1 MPARRD
7 LQRPIGVALASV
19 AVLCAAGCNGGPP
32 TATASTPRRA
42 LVRTTTTATISAP
55 APAPARAIPLIA
67 AAGDIACPP
76 DQQPAADSCHQA
88 GTAQVLSALNP
99 DAVLPLGDLQYDI
112 GGPADF
118 SASFDPTWGQ
128 FKSRMYPVP
137 GNHEYYTPGA
147 AGYLAYFGHQARP
160 KGTTW
165 YSYNLGTWHL
175 VALDSNC
182 DIVGC
187 GPTSKQVRWLAR
199 DLRASH
205 RRCTLAYWH
214 HPRFSSGPEGERPAL
229 EDIWDALHDAG
240 ADLVLVGHEH
250 LYERF
255 APIGLHGAAD
265 PEGGIRQIT
274 VGTGGRSHSGF
285 RKIKPLSLVRNN
297 ATFGVISLTLHPAS
311 YDWQFVPEAGHDF
324 TDSGTSA
331 CH

>member
-7 LQRPIGVALASV
+7 LQRPIGVAFASV
-19 AVLCAAGCNGGPP
+19 ALLGAAGCNGGQP
-32 TATASTPRRA
+32 TATASTPKPA
-42 LVRTTTTATISAP
+42 LVRSTTAATSAAP

-76 DQQPAADSCHQA
+76 GQQPAADSCHQA

-112 GGPADF
+112 GALADYN
-118 SASFDPTWGQ
+118 ASFDPTWGQ

-137 GNHEYYTPGA
+137 GNHEYYTAGA
-147 AGYLAYFGHQARP
+147 AGYLGYFGHQARP

-214 HPRFSSGPEGERPAL
+214 HPRWTGGKYTDQTQVRTLYATL
-229 EDIWDALHDAG
+229 YAAG
-240 ADLVLVGHEH
+240 ADLILAGHDH
-250 LYERF
+250 GYQRF
-255 APIGLHGAAD
+255 AKLD
-265 PEGGIRQIT
+265 PSGHVNARRGIQT
-274 VGTGGRSHSGF
+274 FVVGTGGRSHYPKGRRANLLAANSA
-285 RKIKPLSLVRNN
+285 V
-297 ATFGVISLTLHPAS
+297 FGVLALRLKPGGWS
-311 YDWQFVPEAGHDF
+311 WRFVPEPGGTFA
-324 TDSGTSA
+324 DSGTAS